1 MEQYSDVQFLKSMLL
16 NKDQD
21 NKVLDH
27 NLFVRYRALFTLRE
41 LNTKDS
47 ILAICSSL
55 LIENMDTCGALLKHE
70 VAYVLAQMEDHNE
83 HSVPFLLDSVL
94 NDDEDPIVRHEALIA
109 VGEMIDEK
117 ERLEHLLK
125 HKEEIVVESCQVALR
140 NIENRLAE

>member
-1 MEQYSDVQFLKSMLL
+1 VEQYSDVQFLKSMLL

-41 LNTKDS
+41 LNTKAS

-117 ERLEHLLK
+117 ERLEHLL
-125 HKEEIVVESCQVALR
+125 
-140 NIENRLAE
+140 